1 MAVAVR
7 TIWARL
13 AALLTLG
20 GLVAILALGLSTGVA
35 AAQDDESIR
44 GTLRTNEGE
53 PVAGV
58 TITVTQS
65 GDEVGSD
72 TSGDDGGWR
81 VEVPGPG
88 TYTVKLDTATLP
100 DDLVPRVEGGATK
113 ENVEVSEGQPKAL
126 IFQLVPEGQQQSPD
140 EQGTGSAPQEPAA
153 PPGPPFHERFLQA
166 LFNGIE
172 YGAVIAIAAVGLSL
186 VFGTTR
192 LINFA
197 AGELV
202 AIGAV
207 VAYFFNAAAAGPGL
221 HLVVAT
227 ILAMVV
233 GVAVGSGLE
242 VGLWRPLRKRRT
254 GRINLFI
261 ISIGLSLLLRHLIL
275 VFYGSRPG
283 SYSDY
288 NIQQAIDLG
297 PISATPRDIGIIVLA
312 LVTLSLVALMLQ
324 QTKIG
329 TAIRA
334 VSDNPDLA
342 EASGIDVRRVILVV
356 WVLAGLLSAFG
367 GVLFGLDTV
376 VAWNMGFKLL
386 LLMFAGVILG
396 GLGSPYGAMV
406 GSLVVGIV
414 AQLSTLWFPIELQ
427 NAWALLVLI
436 VVLLV
441 RPQGILGRRERVG

>member
-1 MAVAVR
+1 MAR
-7 TIWARL
+7 W

-20 GLVAILALGLSTGVA
+20 ALGTLLMLGLSTGVA
-35 AAQDDESIR
+35 TAQDDESIR
-44 GTLRTNEGE
+44 GTLRDGTGE

-58 TITVTQS
+58 TITVAES
-65 GDEVGSD
+65 GEEVGSD
-72 TSGDDGGWR
+72 TTGDTGDWR
-81 VEVPGPG
+81 VEVTGPG
-88 TYTVKLDTATLP
+88 TYTVTLDTETLP
-100 DDLVPRVEGGATK
+100 DGLVPRVEGGATK
-113 ENVEVSEGQPKAL
+113 EDVEVSEGQPKAL
-126 IFQLVPEGQQQSPD
+126 IFPLVPEGQQQSAG
-140 EQGTGSAPQEPAA
+140 EQDSGPVETPEPVA
-153 PPGPPFHERFLQA
+153 PPQPPFHERFLQA
-166 LFNGIE
+166 LFSGIE

-221 HLVVAT
+221 SLIVAA

-233 GVAVGSGLE
+233 GALVGGGLE
-242 VGLWRPLRKRRT
+242 AGLWRPLRKRGT

-283 SYSDY
+283 SYTDY

-297 PISATPRDIGIIVLA
+297 PISATPRDLGIIALS
-312 LVTLSLVALMLQ
+312 LVTLLLVALLLQ

-342 EASGIDVRRVILVV
+342 EASGIDVRRVILAV
-356 WVLAGLLSAFG
+356 WILAGVLSAFG

-376 VAWNMGFKLL
+376 VSWNMGFKLL